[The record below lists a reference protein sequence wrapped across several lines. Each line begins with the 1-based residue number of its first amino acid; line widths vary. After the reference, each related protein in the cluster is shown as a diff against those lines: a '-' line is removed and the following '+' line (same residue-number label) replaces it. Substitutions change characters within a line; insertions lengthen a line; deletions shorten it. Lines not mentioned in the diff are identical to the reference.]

1 MYKEEFRMPLQQQ
14 FYTVH
19 AEDMRIAGRVQV
31 IDAILALG
39 DCTAQD
45 ISEHIGLSR
54 QTVMK
59 AIRYFL
65 TIGVLEEL
73 GKGDSTA
80 TGGKRPILYGF
91 TRSQYFLC
99 ISLWPRETR
108 LVLYTIGKIHVDTL
122 SLSVPLPDT
131 LQETMEN
138 AGKLAETLLQKHG
151 IPIQAVKGVSIST
164 CGTVSRE
171 TGLLLYNAQRPSWGR
186 NVPMLQY
193 LTPFF
198 APGTMF
204 VLDKAGK
211 MAAQAEQLN
220 PNLQNKRAVVF
231 FTAWDLSAS
240 LIERRRTLSGKNN
253 LIGEIGHMII
263 YSGDHETCYCGGRG
277 CAERMCHISRIRY
290 LMDQARD
297 QYPPSSLEAVKDT
310 MTIPEFF
317 EHSRAGDPL
326 ARYISIGM
334 GWVFG
339 TTLRNMSLT
348 FDPDLVIFQGD
359 YAYADETF
367 QESLLSELDK
377 FSLLPKGS
385 FTIEYDR
392 RPLHELDSIGS
403 FMTIAYRYFT
413 SRTLLNGEEES

>member
-1 MYKEEFRMPLQQQ
+1 MPEQQQ

-19 AEDMRIAGRVQV
+19 ASDIKIASRVQV
-31 IDAILALG
+31 IDAILYLG
-39 DCTAQD
+39 VCTAQD
-45 ISEHIGLSR
+45 ISDHIGLSR

-65 TIGVLEEL
+65 TVGVLEEY

-80 TGGKRPILYGF
+80 AGGKRPILYGF

-99 ISLWPRETR
+99 ASLWPQETR
-108 LVLYTIGKIHVDTL
+108 LVLYTIGKQHVDTL
-122 SLSVPLPDT
+122 SLSIPLPNT
-131 LQETMEN
+131 PREAMEN
-138 AGKLAETLLQKHG
+138 IGKLAEALLHKHG
-151 IPIQAVKGVSIST
+151 ISLQAVKGVSLSA
-164 CGTVSRE
+164 CGIVNRD
-171 TGLLLYNAQRPSWGR
+171 TGVILYNAQRPSWGR
-186 NVPMLQY
+186 NVPMLSY
-193 LTPFF
+193 LTPYF
-198 APGTMF
+198 APGTVF
-204 VLDKAGK
+204 VVDKAEK
-211 MAAQAEQLN
+211 MAAQAELLH
-220 PNLQNKRAVVF
+220 PSLQNKRAVVF

-240 LIERRRTLSGKNN
+240 LIERRRILSGKNN

-297 QYPPSSLEAVKDT
+297 QYPPSTLEAVKDT

-339 TTLRNMSLT
+339 TTLRNISLT

-359 YAYADETF
+359 YAYADQTF
-367 QESLLSELDK
+367 KDSLSAELEK
-377 FSLLPKGS
+377 FSLLPKES
-385 FTIEYDR
+385 FSLEFDR
-392 RPLHELDSIGS
+392 RPIQELDALGS
-403 FMTIAYRYFT
+403 YMAIAHHYFT
-413 SRTLLNGEEES
+413 SRSFLLGEEEEE